1 LHLSTNGHQLR
12 AFLQEEPRLQSL
24 KRFCE
29 EEEEE
34 ERREWSAGE
43 RRRFDRRDWKGRKKG
58 GYLPFRY

>member
-29 EEEEE
+29 EEE
-34 ERREWSAGE
+34 RREWSAGE
-43 RRRFDRRDWKGRKKG
+43 RRDWKERKIDMKLRKKG